1 MVSYLSRSSSH
12 GLHMAS
18 RFPQRNNFLHRNMH
32 VVVQRQSPFPV
43 YKTSLGVSACAVNNV
58 AKRGIVTEV
67 CAGVALTRLGLET
80 DDITVV
86 GIGGLLV
93 VMGFG
98 DLYYQISKEAESRK
112 QNDVCKKCG
121 QNKG

>member
-1 MVSYLSRSSSH
+1 MVSYLSRSGSH
-12 GLHMAS
+12 SLHMAF

-32 VVVQRQSPFPV
+32 VVIQRQSSFPV

-67 CAGVALTRLGLET
+67 CTGVALIRLGFET
-80 DDITVV
+80 DDITVG
-86 GIGGLLV
+86 GIGILLMI
-93 VMGFG
+93 MGFG
-98 DLYYQISKEAESRK
+98 DFYYQISKEAESRK

-121 QNKG
+121 QNKE